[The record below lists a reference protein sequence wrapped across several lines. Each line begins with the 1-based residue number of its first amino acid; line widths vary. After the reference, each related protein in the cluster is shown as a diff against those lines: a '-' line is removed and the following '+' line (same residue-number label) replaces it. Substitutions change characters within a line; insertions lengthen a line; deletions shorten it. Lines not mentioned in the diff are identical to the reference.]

1 MLERRPWI
9 PLIGLVATVFA
20 AIYIVARL
28 NAQTAATGDYSNA
41 AVAEVRDAQGQIIL
55 RGQFVPV
62 DEDDDDVERK
72 ATLQPTGVDAD
83 ALGEAEVEFDENSPA
98 NQEIEFSIRNVESG
112 ATFTFVIDGRDVATA
127 TADSRGRAETELEV
141 RPPRQTASR

>member
-1 MLERRPWI
+1 MLERRQWI

-28 NAQTAATGDYSNA
+28 NAHTAATGDYSHA

-83 ALGEAEVEFDENSPA
+83 ALGEAEVEFDENNPA
-98 NQEIEFSIRNVESG
+98 NQEIELSIRNVESG

-127 TADSRGRAETELEV
+127 TADSRGRAEAELEV